1 VDEYT
6 NRCCELAHQGINVLT
21 YIELLAIVV
30 FMKGMDCSFIRE
42 FSNSFIF
49 ELFCTGEC
57 TGYGMISKKL
67 VVVSRKLVQD
77 PLRRS
82 KFMGIIDR
90 NHDWIS

>member
-1 VDEYT
+1 MDEYT

-49 ELFCTGEC
+49 ELFCTG
-57 TGYGMISKKL
+57 YGMISKKL
-67 VVVSRKLVQD
+67 VVVERKLVGFERK
-77 PLRRS
+77 LFVMRS
-82 KFMGIIDR
+82 KFLMII
-90 NHDWIS
+90 